1 MEDKPNIIMLPPVAA
16 IGALGIC
23 FVLQFAFDPN
33 ILSAFPD
40 PSLMKLGGILIVIGF
55 LTAGL
60 GVAAFHGANTNV
72 DPTKPALTI
81 VNTGPYRFTRNPM
94 YIGLVLVHFGLG
106 LAFSL
111 DWTILLTPGLG
122 LLLHFGVVLREEAY
136 LTAKFGDQYRDLLQ
150 STRRWI

>member
-1 MEDKPNIIMLPPVAA
+1 MEDKPNIIMLPPVAT

-40 PSLMKLGGILIVIGF
+40 LSLMILGGVLIIIGF
-55 LTAGL
+55 LIAGL
-60 GVAAFHGANTNV
+60 GVAAFHGADTNV